1 MDYDYTPAGP
11 FLDQEEEEK
20 QNFSYAPDVQSV
32 QQYVDSTYTTTEL
45 RDDPRITEAF
55 EKVSSYLNE
64 NENIYSRIL
73 DTGWGTNDDPIE
85 YLRDETLKTGTLLT
99 RANIFKDAPEDVKAA
114 QRYLRQRMD
123 SAKIDDWGSF
133 IKDYTGD
140 VLSGPEGLIA
150 VGSLITSI
158 FTGGASGAAAAT
170 ATTAARQGAA
180 KAIKSAAGAISTPTA
195 LAAEGAVF
203 GGLDDYASQNLEVA
217 IGEREDT
224 SGAQVAV
231 MAVAGGV
238 LGGTLGLGAKKLSK
252 SRIDSKALENTEA
265 LEGYNSTTT
274 IASESPE
281 NLAKARALIEEARAV
296 PQQGDLDFDGAPIQG
311 QLDFG
316 MPPMPSS
323 SAKLADSFGA
333 NIQGKDV
340 ADLDPERLLDENELD
355 AFVSYIGGGEK
366 TRKKI
371 RDEAIAA
378 ANDANK
384 DNAYNRFAFSLYEI
398 ASNFTSRFAGGKA
411 PGVLTPFADFSGTAK
426 VLQGKLSREFAKQW
440 RGEQATIGEDLFEAQ
455 RRITGHYWRR
465 YLSVVQPYRLG
476 TLAGKLKDQENN
488 LLSLAM
494 RGKPAKDKKLNG
506 AALEIKRMYSD
517 IGDILKREGIIK
529 HKIENYIPRMWNRA
543 GIENNP
549 DKLAQLLLEDGEAKT
564 LQEAEKIVTG
574 MLNKESQI
582 DSGTTGHFFSA
593 RRSFDK
599 IKDDSKYEEFL
610 NQDVSASLYGYIT
623 QAGRAL
629 AKKRVLGVKNIK
641 GFEKKWVNQIEKEMI
656 KKTGKGL
663 SESQRKNLLAT
674 YTHATGEGLM
684 EMPLK
689 SFRTAT
695 EGLSLVNQLAYLPL
709 ATLTSFPEVLLNIG
723 RAGVFNSV
731 KGFKEAFEISHN
743 TITKDAHKML
753 QSRHGMTAQ
762 EAWDE
767 MQGFGLAMDQ
777 TLDQI
782 GNRLTGGEEIVNEK
796 IQNAS
801 KWFFRKNLLEQWT
814 NFAQLVAYNS
824 GRNMI
829 QENIETIARHGKG
842 RITPR
847 IQAKRD
853 ELAEL
858 GIDLPKALNW
868 YGGGRKT
875 NDPFFQE
882 IKAAAARYT
891 NDVILNPTAMS
902 GTKPRLYTKPTTSFL
917 FQILSYPAA
926 FSNTVLKGAAKTFV
940 RNPTK
945 ENVAKISAGAL
956 SLVGM
961 QAAINYIKTRGES
974 AQDKEAHEIA
984 FDALQR
990 AGGLSFVADA
1000 AERARTSAMYRR
1012 SLSPYSMM
1020 FFGPAAQDIQDIGSG
1035 RLGRF
1040 ASSKVP
1046 FGTAI
1051 TAVEKYTGTEMMDTI
1066 KDAGK
1071 NLDRELRD
1079 IGISPMPSNIRR
1091 EMFAKGGEVNV
1102 PNAPK
1107 EPDERIDK
1115 MTGQPY
1121 NIQAGSAFV
1130 DEEDPDKNLI

>member
-1 MDYDYTPAGP
+1 MDYDYTPASP

-20 QNFSYAPDVQSV
+20 QQFSYAPNAQSL

-55 EKVSSYLNE
+55 EKLSGHLAE
-64 NENIYSRIL
+64 NETAFSKIV

-85 YLRDETLKTGTLLT
+85 YLRDETLKTATLFA

-123 SAKIDDWGSF
+123 SAKIDDWGNF

-140 VLSGPEGLIA
+140 ILSGPEGIIGI
-150 VGSLITSI
+150 GSLIASI
-158 FTGGASGAAAAT
+158 FTGGASGAA
-170 ATTAARQGAA
+170 TAAVTTGARQAAA
-180 KAIKSAAGAISTPTA
+180 KAIKSAAGAITTPIGTA
-195 LAAEGAVF
+195 AQGAAF
-203 GGLDDYASQNLEVA
+203 GGLDSYASQNFEVA
-217 IGEREDT
+217 TGQREDM
-224 SGAQVAV
+224 SLAEGAIDVA
-231 MAVAGGV
+231 MGAAIGG
-238 LGGTLGLGAKKLSK
+238 GLGLGVKKLSK
-252 SRIDSKALENTEA
+252 SRIDSKALENTETI
-265 LEGYNSTTT
+265 EGYNSTTT
-274 IASESPE
+274 IASNSPE
-281 NLAKARALIEEARAV
+281 QLAAARALIEEARDV
-296 PQQGDLDFDGAPIQG
+296 PQQGAFDFDGAPTQG

-333 NIQGKDV
+333 NIVGKDV
-340 ADLDPERLLDENELD
+340 AELDPETLLDKNELD
-355 AFVSYIGGGEK
+355 AFVSYIGGGAK

-371 RDEAIAA
+371 EDEAIAA

-384 DNAYNRFAFSLYEI
+384 DNAYNRFAFSLYQI
-398 ASNFTSRFAGGKA
+398 ASDFTSRFAGGKA

-426 VLQGKLSREFAKQW
+426 VLQGKLNREFAKQW

-465 YLSVVQPYRLG
+465 YLSVVRPYRLG
-476 TLAGKLKDQENN
+476 TLAGKLKDEENN
-488 LLSLAM
+488 LLSLAL
-494 RGKPAKDKKLNG
+494 RGKPAKDKRLNG
-506 AALEIKRMYSD
+506 AAREIKRMYAD
-517 IGDILKREGIIK
+517 IGDILKREGIIT
-529 HKIENYIPRMWNRA
+529 HKIENYVPRMWNRA

-564 LQEAEKIVTG
+564 LAEAQRIVQG
-574 MLNKESQI
+574 MLSKESQV
-582 DSGTTGHFFSA
+582 DAGTTGHFFSA
-593 RRSFDK
+593 RRKFDN
-599 IKDDSKYEEFL
+599 IKDDSKYEDFL

-641 GFEKKWVNQIEKEMI
+641 GFEKKWVNRIEKDML

-663 SESQRKNLLAT
+663 SASQRKNLLAT

-695 EGLSLVNQLAYLPL
+695 EGLSLANQLAYLPL
-709 ATLTSFPEVLLNIG
+709 ATLTSFPEIMLNIG

-731 KGFKEAFEISHN
+731 KGLSEAFEVSYN

-753 QSRHGMTAQ
+753 QTRHGMTAQ

-777 TLDQI
+777 TLEQI
-782 GNRLTGGEEIVNEK
+782 GNRLTGGEEIVNET
-796 IQNAS
+796 IQNTS

-829 QENIETIARHGKG
+829 QENIEAIARHGNG
-842 RITPR
+842 RITSR

-858 GIDLPKALNW
+858 GVDLPKALDW
-868 YGGGRKT
+868 YNNGRKT
-875 NDPFFQE
+875 KDPFFQE
-882 IKAAAARYT
+882 IKSAAARYT
-891 NDVILNPTAMS
+891 NDIILNPTAMS
-902 GTKPRLYTKPTTSFL
+902 GSKPRLYTKPTTSFL

-926 FSNTVLKGAAKTFV
+926 FSNTVLKGAAKTLV

-956 SLVGM
+956 SLVGL
-961 QAAINYIKTRGES
+961 QAGINYIKTRGES

-984 FDALQR
+984 LDAIQR
-990 AGGLSFVADA
+990 AGGLGFVADA
-1000 AERARTSAMYRR
+1000 AERAQTSAMYRR

-1020 FFGPAAQDIQDIGSG
+1020 FFGPAAQDIQDIGSL

-1040 ASSKVP
+1040 LSSKVP
-1046 FGTAI
+1046 FGTAVS
-1051 TAVEKYTGTEMMDTI
+1051 AVEKYTGTEMMDTV

-1071 NLDRELRD
+1071 DLDRELRD
-1079 IGISPMPSNIRR
+1079 IGISPFPSNVRR
-1091 EMFAKGGEVNV
+1091 EMFAKGGEVEV